1 MTRHIQVL
9 QSTFPSLLLGFD
21 GHASL
26 ALKYRFRYAES
37 GASPPQTRQM
47 AACRPNAIAHHSSRP
62 PVPDYGTTRPVLA
75 VESTEGAERR
85 QKSGKRWK
93 FPSFASFDGFLV
105 PYMPGEV
112 LPWRSKSTAQKCN
125 SIRPWLA
132 WLCRAAMRGQKRPK
146 LVPLS
151 ATKI

>member
-1 MTRHIQVL
+1 MTRHVRVL
-9 QSTFPSLLLGFD
+9 PSTFPTLQLDSD

-37 GASPPQTRQM
+37 GASPLQTRQM
-47 AACRPNAIAHHSSRP
+47 AACRPNAIAHYSSRP

-75 VESTEGAERR
+75 VEITEGAERR
-85 QKSGKRWK
+85 PKSGKIWK
-93 FPSFASFDGFLV
+93 FPSFASFDGFLA

-112 LPWRSKSTAQKCN
+112 LPWRTKPTAQKCN

-132 WLCRAAMRGQKRPK
+132 WLCRAAMWGQKRPK

-151 ATKI
+151 ATGI